1 MGHSRTSDEGL
12 MASRRTAPPRYG
24 VGGSIIRRVCTRPA
38 DTERLLRYLYDGRN
52 RNRIR
57 PTRVSIMELGS
68 RLILRSEQTGSD
80 GARRGDG
87 RQRTMRNGLSI
98 SFITAFGHGLRLDA
112 LAAPGYRGALSQG
125 TNVDLEQTTYLAQDR
140 GHIACG
146 AIHHLAASHSLWP
159 AA

>member
-1 MGHSRTSDEGL
+1 
-12 MASRRTAPPRYG
+12 
-24 VGGSIIRRVCTRPA
+24 
-38 DTERLLRYLYDGRN
+38 
-52 RNRIR
+52 
-57 PTRVSIMELGS
+57 MELGS
-68 RLILRSEQTGSD
+68 QLILRSEQTGSD

-87 RQRTMRNGLSI
+87 DGRHRTMRNGLST

-125 TNVDLEQTTYLAQDR
+125 TNVDLKQTTYLAQDR

-159 AA
+159 VA